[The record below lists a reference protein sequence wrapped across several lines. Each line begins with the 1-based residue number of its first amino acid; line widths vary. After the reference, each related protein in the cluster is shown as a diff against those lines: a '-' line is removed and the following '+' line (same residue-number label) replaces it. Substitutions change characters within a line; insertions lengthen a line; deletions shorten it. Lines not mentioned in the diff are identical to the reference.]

1 MLAVQLGAI
10 QFVVILYKV
19 QNDFT
24 IERLKTPFAKEGQKF
39 YINIFYNSSN
49 TSVSNMMNTYLA
61 KQLQVQMAVPQK

>member
-1 MLAVQLGAI
+1 MLAVQLDAI

-24 IERLKTPFAKEGQKF
+24 IEQLTTHFAKEGQMF

-49 TSVSNMMNTYLA
+49 TSVFNMMNTYLA